1 MLADLRMRGHRSAV
15 GIGQRDLALAGS
27 LQFPKHRRVASTLV
41 AKPLDLFREVFRPRA
56 ARSGLRDIAVIEPI
70 HVFIQALVR
79 RANERLQRMAREVA
93 ILVVDRL
100 DPRAVHGEQF
110 APEKIKPPAQQH
122 ELTKHRFEGV
132 AIVAPEIR
140 DGLEVGLQRPQ

>member
-1 MLADLRMRGHRSAV
+1 MRGHRSAV
-15 GIGQRDLALAGS
+15 GIGQRNLALAGS
-27 LQFPKHRRVASTLV
+27 LQFSEHRCVATSLV
-41 AKPLDLFREVFRPRA
+41 AKRLDLFREVFRPRA
-56 ARSGLRDIAVIEPI
+56 TRSGLRDVAFVEPI

-100 DPRAVHGEQF
+100 DPRAVHGKQF
-110 APEKIKPPAQQH
+110 APEKIEPPAKQH
-122 ELTKHRFEGV
+122 ELTKYRPEGV

-140 DGLEVGLQRPQ
+140 DGLEVRLQRPQ

>member
-1 MLADLRMRGHRSAV
+1 MAFPTTHPALSRALSERDYKDATPVQLAVVAEEAEG
-15 GIGQRDLALAGS
+15 RDLLG
-27 LQFPKHRRVASTLV
+27 QVV
-41 AKPLDLFREVFRPRA
+41 RPRA
-56 ARSGLRDIAVIEPI
+56 AARSAFRDIALIEPPQI
-70 HVFIQALVR
+70 VIQTLVR
-79 RANERLQRMAREVA
+79 RADERLQRVPREVA

-132 AIVAPEIR
+132 AIVAPEIH